1 VYLEKVTVVVVE
13 FERNLSSKKVRSTL
27 DHPPRQSRLSTVHRQ
42 HKHIQ
47 VHSMGWTALIAG
59 NVLNLFRIGMMTGR
73 YGNRQLLEEKL
84 RQDILSILL

>member
-1 VYLEKVTVVVVE
+1 
-13 FERNLSSKKVRSTL
+13 
-27 DHPPRQSRLSTVHRQ
+27 
-42 HKHIQ
+42 
-47 VHSMGWTALIAG
+47 MGWTALIAG